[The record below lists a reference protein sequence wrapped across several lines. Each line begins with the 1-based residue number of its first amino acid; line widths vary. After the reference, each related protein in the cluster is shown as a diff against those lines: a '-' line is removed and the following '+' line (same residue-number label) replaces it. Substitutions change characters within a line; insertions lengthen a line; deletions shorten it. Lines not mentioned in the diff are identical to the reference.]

1 MTFFLSKL
9 LPLFVYPA
17 GFACILLIIAL
28 IWWKKRRFARW
39 MVFLSLLIIFVAGNR
54 WISMALVRSLERQ
67 HPVAD
72 QDIKADVIVVL
83 GGGTDP
89 WLAPRQMVEVNG
101 AGDRVIYA
109 LKLYKEDAAD
119 KILLSG
125 GTIEWQ
131 NSDPTSPAEDMA
143 DLLMLMG
150 VPQEA
155 LVEQGI
161 SLNTAEDARFSAK
174 IIQQNGW
181 KRVILVTS
189 AMHMPRSV
197 RLFTAEGIE
206 VIPAPVDFTM
216 SDQEINDLYSWRLEN
231 VLINILPTS
240 SNLKSTTSAM
250 KEYIGMLVNS
260 ISTVE

>member
-1 MTFFLSKL
+1 
-9 LPLFVYPA
+9 
-17 GFACILLIIAL
+17 
-28 IWWKKRRFARW
+28 
-39 MVFLSLLIIFVAGNR
+39 
-54 WISMALVRSLERQ
+54 MALVRSLESQ
-67 HPVAD
+67 YPAD
-72 QDIKADVIVVL
+72 EQRLQADVIVVL

-109 LKLYKEDAAD
+109 LKLYKEGVAD

-143 DLLMLMG
+143 ELLKLMG
-150 VPQEA
+150 APQEA
-155 LVEQGI
+155 LIEQGK
-161 SLNTAEDARFSAK
+161 SLNTAEDARFSAE
-174 IIQQNGW
+174 IIRQNGW

-197 RLFTAEGIE
+197 RLFESEGIE

-216 SDQEINDLYSWRLEN
+216 SDREWKDLYSWRMEN

-240 SNLKSTTSAM
+240 SNMKSTTSAM
-250 KEYIGMLVNS
+250 KEYIGMLVNT

>member
-17 GFACILLIIAL
+17 GLTCLLLIAAL
-28 IWWKKRRFARW
+28 IWWKKRKFARW
-39 MVFLSLLIIFVAGNR
+39 MVFAAFLVVFLAGNR
-54 WISMALVRSLERQ
+54 WLSMALVRSLERQ
-67 HPVAD
+67 YPVVDPAV
-72 QDIKADVIVVL
+72 QADVIVVL

-109 LKLYKEDAAD
+109 LKLYKDGAAD
-119 KILLSG
+119 AILLSG

-131 NSDPTSPAEDMA
+131 NSDPTSPAADMA
-143 DLLMLMG
+143 NLLQLMG
-150 VPQEA
+150 VPQDV
-155 LVEQGI
+155 LVEQGK
-161 SLNTAEDARFSAK
+161 SLNTAEDAKYSAE
-174 IIQQNGW
+174 IIREHGW
-181 KRVILVTS
+181 KRVLLVTS

-197 RLFTAEGIE
+197 RLFQAEGIE
-206 VIPAPVDFTM
+206 VIPAPTDFTM
-216 SDQEINDLYSWRLEN
+216 SDQEYNDLYSWRWEN

-250 KEYIGMLVNS
+250 KEYIGMLVN
-260 ISTVE
+260 TVSSVE

>member
-1 MTFFLSKL
+1 M
-9 LPLFVYPA
+9 
-17 GFACILLIIAL
+17 
-28 IWWKKRRFARW
+28 
-39 MVFLSLLIIFVAGNR
+39 
-54 WISMALVRSLERQ
+54 
-67 HPVAD
+67 AD
-72 QDIKADVIVVL
+72 QNIKADVIVVL

-143 DLLMLMG
+143 ELLMLMG